1 MALFFF
7 GIGMKTDLFQSCGNC
22 WGFQICCHI
31 QCSTLT
37 HGCRWVTTPSW
48 LSRALR
54 PFLYSSVHSY
64 YHLFLISCSSA
75 SLPFLFFI
83 MPIFAWNVPL
93 VAPIFLKRTVVFPIL
108 LFSSISLYYSLKAFL
123 SLLAILSNCAFSWM
137 YLYLSPLPFTSLLS
151 SAIHEVSRDNHF
163 AFLHFF
169 FLGMVFVTASYTKLW
184 STVHSSSGTIY
195 QL

>member
-1 MALFFF
+1 M
-7 GIGMKTDLFQSCGNC
+7 
-22 WGFQICCHI
+22 
-31 QCSTLT
+31 
-37 HGCRWVTTPSW
+37 
-48 LSRALR
+48 
-54 PFLYSSVHSY
+54 HSY

-75 SLPFLFFI
+75 SLPFLSFI

-93 VAPIFLKRTVVFPIL
+93 VAPVFLKRTVVFPIL

-137 YLYLSPLPFTSLLS
+137 YLYLSPLLFTSLLS
-151 SAIHEVSRDNHF
+151 SAIHEASSDNHF

-184 STVHSSSGTIY
+184 SSVPSSSGTLPALIPWIY
-195 QL
+195 SSPPLYNYKGFNLGHTWMA